1 MDNIYSK
8 RVLSFDEGV
17 QLLGIAKSTVYKMTS
32 AGLIPFSKPNGKL
45 IYFDREK
52 LENWMLSNAN
62 EPKKH
67 LEETKLNQKVIE
79 LNQKVIELKR
89 QGRSLREIGVELSI
103 SHSKVKRIF
112 DKFKHT
118 VTN

>member
-1 MDNIYSK
+1 MDIYSK

-52 LENWMLSNAN
+52 LENWMLSNARTSH
-62 EPKKH
+62 EEKQIEAATYVSTHKK
-67 LEETKLNQKVIE
+67 
-79 LNQKVIELKR
+79 
-89 QGRSLREIGVELSI
+89 
-103 SHSKVKRIF
+103 
-112 DKFKHT
+112 
-118 VTN
+118 

>member
-1 MDNIYSK
+1 MDIYSK

-52 LENWMLSNAN
+52 LENWMLSNLN
-62 EPKKH
+62 KPKKD
-67 LEETKLNQKVIE
+67 LQEKALNKEEAALKKKVSD
-79 LNQKVIELKR
+79 LKQ
-89 QGRSLREIGVELSI
+89 QGRSFREIGVILSI
-103 SHSKVKRIF
+103 SYSKAKRIF
-112 DKFKHT
+112 DKL
-118 VTN
+118 